1 MFGYDVSIGYYWFL
15 GKFQFLG
22 FYGASLM
29 VVVDV
34 LRDFAFQVESG
45 ITLQVQLYQALK
57 TRILT
62 GRLIASTRLPSSRQL
77 AASLSVSRNT
87 VNGALEQLKAEG
99 YIKTKQGAGHYVSDE
114 LPESFLLVHKQS
126 DIDLGDVDLPSSV
139 ANTKGLSVSAFGQTV
154 LGKPVPG
161 DVSNDLPIRAEAKN
175 TSFEAGVPD
184 LKAFPIKKWRQI
196 AGDNLRISLMGYDS
210 PQGYE
215 PLRSVL
221 ADYLRSSRGLEC
233 SADQIII
240 TVGAQQ
246 ANSIAL
252 NVLLNEGDTAYVE
265 NPGYIGMRKA
275 IAARGANAQGIDVG
289 DEGIDIT
296 QLPSKPTGKL
306 ICLTPTHQYP
316 MGGIVPLGN
325 RLRIL
330 QWAAT
335 HGIWVVEDD
344 YDSEYHYDHKPI
356 AAMQGLG
363 LKEQVIYIGSFSK
376 VLFPA
381 LRLGYMVVPGRLV
394 QACVATKT
402 YMSGQTP
409 IIDQATTAEFIQS
422 GLFLRHLHR
431 MRLLYETKLQ
441 AILTACN
448 KHLSNVA
455 TPIYSGAGMHIVLTF
470 NKSALKGVKDIDV
483 VNVMNKKQI
492 YGSALST
499 YYVGKPKYQG
509 LVLGFANTGVSDM
522 DEAIDKIGQAIDELY
537 LF

>member
-1 MFGYDVSIGYYWFL
+1 MI
-15 GKFQFLG
+15 
-22 FYGASLM
+22 
-29 VVVDV
+29 VVDV
-34 LRDFAFQVESG
+34 LRDFEFEADSG

-57 TRILT
+57 SRILT

-77 AASLSVSRNT
+77 ASSLSTSRNT

-114 LPESFLLVHKQS
+114 LPESFLLVHKQPN
-126 DIDLGDVDLPSSV
+126 ITLTDVDVAFPGEASS
-139 ANTKGLSVSAFGQTV
+139 APNAKGLGVSEFGQTV
-154 LGKPVPG
+154 LGALVAS
-161 DVSNDLPIRAEAKN
+161 DVSSVFPLRDGVKN

-184 LKAFPIKKWRQI
+184 LKAFPIKKWGQI
-196 AGDNLRISLMGYDS
+196 ASDNLRIALMGYDS

-215 PLRSVL
+215 PLRQVL
-221 ADYLRSSRGLEC
+221 ADYLRSSRGLAC
-233 SADQIII
+233 SADQVII

-246 ANSIAL
+246 ASSIAL
-252 NVLLNEGDTAYVE
+252 HVLLNEGDTAYVE

-275 IAARGANAQGIDVG
+275 IAARGANVKGIDVG

-296 QLPSKPTGKL
+296 QLPLNPMGKL

-363 LKEQVIYIGSFSK
+363 LQEQVVYIGSFSK

-381 LRLGYMVVPGRLV
+381 LRLGYMVVPKRLV
-394 QACVATKT
+394 HACVAAKN

-441 AILTACN
+441 AILAACN

-470 NKSALKGVKDIDV
+470 NKFTLKGVKDTDV
-483 VNVMNKKQI
+483 VNVMNKMQI

-499 YYVGKPKYQG
+499 YYVGKPKCQG
-509 LVLGFANTGVSDM
+509 LVLGFANTEVSDM
-522 DEAIDKIGQAIDELY
+522 DGAIDKLGQAIDKLY
-537 LF
+537 PF

>member
-1 MFGYDVSIGYYWFL
+1 MI
-15 GKFQFLG
+15 
-22 FYGASLM
+22 
-29 VVVDV
+29 VVDV
-34 LRDFAFQVESG
+34 LRDFEFETDSSV
-45 ITLQVQLYQALK
+45 TLQVQLYQALK
-57 TRILT
+57 SRILT
-62 GRLIASTRLPSSRQL
+62 GRLTASTRIPSSRQF
-77 AASLSVSRNT
+77 ASSLSVSRNT

-114 LPESFLLVHKQS
+114 LPESFLLVHKKP
-126 DIDLGDVDLPSSV
+126 DVSLLSKTV
-139 ANTKGLSVSAFGQTV
+139 NAKGLGVSGFGCTV
-154 LGKPVPG
+154 LGELVS
-161 DVSNDLPIRAEAKN
+161 DEVSNDLPIGVERVERSEVKN

-184 LKAFPIKKWRQI
+184 LKAFPIKKWGQI
-196 AGDNLRISLMGYDS
+196 TSDNLRIALMGYDS

-215 PLRSVL
+215 PLRRVL

-233 SADQIII
+233 SLDQVII

-246 ANSIAL
+246 ASSIAL
-252 NVLLNEGDTAYVE
+252 HVLLNEGDTAYVE

-275 IAARGANAQGIDVG
+275 IAARGANVQGIDVG
-289 DEGIDIT
+289 EEGIDIT
-296 QLPSKPTGKL
+296 QLPSNPTGKL

-381 LRLGYMVVPGRLV
+381 LRLGYMVVPKRLV
-394 QACVATKT
+394 KACVAAKT
-402 YMSGQTP
+402 YMSGQSP

-431 MRLLYETKLQ
+431 MRLLYEKKLQ
-441 AILTACN
+441 AILEACN

-455 TPIYSGAGMHIVLTF
+455 IPIYSGAGMHIVLTF
-470 NKSALKGVKDIDV
+470 KSAVLKGVNDKDV
-483 VNVMNKKQI
+483 VHAMNKLQI
-492 YGSALST
+492 YGSALSS
-499 YYVGKPKYQG
+499 YYVNTPKYQG
-509 LVLGFANTGVSDM
+509 LVLGFANTDVSKM
-522 DEAIDKIGQAIDELY
+522 DGGIDKIGQAIDNV
-537 LF
+537 F

>member
-1 MFGYDVSIGYYWFL
+1 M
-15 GKFQFLG
+15 
-22 FYGASLM
+22 M
-29 VVVDV
+29 VVDV
-34 LRDFAFQVESG
+34 LRDFEFEADSG

-57 TRILT
+57 SRILT
-62 GRLIASTRLPSSRQL
+62 GRLTTSTRIPSSRQL
-77 AASLSVSRNT
+77 ASLLSISRNT

-99 YIKTKQGAGHYVSDE
+99 YIKTKKGAGHYVSDE
-114 LPESFLLVHKQS
+114 LPESFLLVHKQP
-126 DIDLGDVDLPSSV
+126 DISFPSKT
-139 ANTKGLSVSAFGQTV
+139 ANTKSLDVSDFGRTV
-154 LGKPVPG
+154 LGALAS
-161 DVSNDLPIRAEAKN
+161 DETDNDSPMRREVKN

-184 LKAFPIKKWRQI
+184 LKAFPIKKWGQI
-196 AGDNLRISLMGYDS
+196 ASDNLRIALMGYDS

-215 PLRSVL
+215 PLRRVL

-233 SADQIII
+233 SSNQVII
-240 TVGAQQ
+240 TTGAQQ
-246 ANSIAL
+246 ASSIAL
-252 NVLLNEGDTAYVE
+252 HVLLNEGDTAYVE

-275 IAARGANAQGIDVG
+275 IAARGANVQGIDVG

-296 QLPSKPTGKL
+296 QLPSNPTGKL

-330 QWAAT
+330 EWAAT

-381 LRLGYMVVPGRLV
+381 LRLGYMVVPKRLV
-394 QACVATKT
+394 AACVTAKT

-431 MRLLYETKLQ
+431 MRLLYEKKLQ
-441 AILTACN
+441 AILAACN
-448 KHLSNVA
+448 QHLSNVA
-455 TPIYSGAGMHIVLTF
+455 TPIYSGAGMHIVITF
-470 NKSALKGVKDIDV
+470 NSAILNGVNDKDIVDA
-483 VNVMNKKQI
+483 MNKLQI

-499 YYVGKPKYQG
+499 YYVGAPKHQG
-509 LVLGFANTGVSDM
+509 LVLGFANTDVLKM
-522 DEAIDKIGQAIDELY
+522 DEAIDKISQAIDS